1 MNIQTYLGKIT
12 RKEKNH
18 FWIFVSVL
26 VLITMFVM
34 YRFSVFDLVSVGH
47 DATFHYNRFISLSD
61 AVSNG
66 KFPVYIDYEAIDNY
80 GYATNLFYPN
90 FTLIPFAFIS
100 KYTGYIIAY
109 QIMCF
114 TYTILTGLFTYL
126 CINKIF
132 KDKLTAY
139 LSAIIYTFCLYRL
152 QGYFERSAIA
162 EAVTFTFLPL
172 IFYGLYETLRGNYK
186 KWYIL
191 SIGYSLFV
199 LTHIL
204 STILISILI
213 FIYIILSFKYLKKE
227 PFRIYYIIISISISI
242 LLSSYFILPFLEQTI
257 SNSFNFEIFTNYPF
271 SRVNTDDIF
280 KVFFSLGKEKS
291 FLPAIGLT
299 ITLPLLCRF
308 FIRKSDK
315 ITKYIDYLAIAGLVL
330 TLYTFDFLPQFLYN
344 NYIFSRIQFLF
355 RIYEFSSFILAIAGS
370 YYLSK
375 VIRLNTRNILI
386 IPIFLIL
393 ILTSI
398 SLSSWNIF
406 NYAKYGIVNLPERS
420 LSNNYFL
427 GYADNLEYLP
437 ITLTTTSIEKRGE
450 IIKKENTD
458 TSINKIKRNRGKIEF
473 NVNPISKDVLELPLT
488 YYKGYTATINN
499 ANIEVTKSK
508 NGFVEIPVNQSG
520 KVTVEFTGT
529 FLQKYSI
536 YITLISIILLSI
548 YIIIQNRKL
557 QKC

>member
-1 MNIQTYLGKIT
+1 
-12 RKEKNH
+12 
-18 FWIFVSVL
+18 
-26 VLITMFVM
+26 
-34 YRFSVFDLVSVGH
+34 
-47 DATFHYNRFISLSD
+47 
-61 AVSNG
+61 
-66 KFPVYIDYEAIDNY
+66 
-80 GYATNLFYPN
+80 
-90 FTLIPFAFIS
+90 
-100 KYTGYIIAY
+100 
-109 QIMCF
+109 MC
-114 TYTILTGLFTYL
+114 IR
-126 CINKIF
+126 
-132 KDKLTAY
+132 D
-139 LSAIIYTFCLYRL
+139 R
-152 QGYFERSAIA
+152 
-162 EAVTFTFLPL
+162 
-172 IFYGLYETLRGNYK
+172 
-186 KWYIL
+186 
-191 SIGYSLFV
+191 
-199 LTHIL
+199 
-204 STILISILI
+204 
-213 FIYIILSFKYLKKE
+213 
-227 PFRIYYIIISISISI
+227 
-242 LLSSYFILPFLEQTI
+242 LSSYFILPFLEQTI

-299 ITLPLLCRF
+299 ITLPFLCRF

-398 SLSSWNIF
+398 FLSSWNIF

-557 QKC
+557 QIC

>member
-1 MNIQTYLGKIT
+1 M
-12 RKEKNH
+12 
-18 FWIFVSVL
+18 
-26 VLITMFVM
+26 
-34 YRFSVFDLVSVGH
+34 
-47 DATFHYNRFISLSD
+47 
-61 AVSNG
+61 
-66 KFPVYIDYEAIDNY
+66 
-80 GYATNLFYPN
+80 
-90 FTLIPFAFIS
+90 
-100 KYTGYIIAY
+100 
-109 QIMCF
+109 
-114 TYTILTGLFTYL
+114 
-126 CINKIF
+126 
-132 KDKLTAY
+132 
-139 LSAIIYTFCLYRL
+139 
-152 QGYFERSAIA
+152 
-162 EAVTFTFLPL
+162 
-172 IFYGLYETLRGNYK
+172 
-186 KWYIL
+186 
-191 SIGYSLFV
+191 
-199 LTHIL
+199 
-204 STILISILI
+204 
-213 FIYIILSFKYLKKE
+213 
-227 PFRIYYIIISISISI
+227 
-242 LLSSYFILPFLEQTI
+242 
-257 SNSFNFEIFTNYPF
+257 
-271 SRVNTDDIF
+271 
-280 KVFFSLGKEKS
+280 
-291 FLPAIGLT
+291 
-299 ITLPLLCRF
+299 
-308 FIRKSDK
+308 
-315 ITKYIDYLAIAGLVL
+315 

>member
-1 MNIQTYLGKIT
+1 MNIQTYIGKIR
-12 RKEKNH
+12 RKEKNN
-18 FWIFVSVL
+18 FWIFVAILTLTTIFS
-26 VLITMFVM
+26 M

-47 DATFHYNRFISLSD
+47 DASFHYNRFVSLSK
-61 AVSNG
+61 AISNG
-66 KFPVYIDYEAIDNY
+66 NFPVYIDYEAIHNY

-90 FTLIPFAFIS
+90 FTLIPFALIG
-100 KYTGYIIAY
+100 KYTGYVIAY

-126 CINKIF
+126 CVNKIF
-132 KDKLTAY
+132 KDKLTGY
-139 LSAIIYTFCLYRL
+139 ISAILYTFCLYRL
-152 QGYFERSAIA
+152 QDYFERSAIA
-162 EAVTFTFLPL
+162 ESVTFTFLPL
-172 IFYGLYETLRGNYK
+172 IFYGLHEIIRGNYK

-191 SIGYSLFV
+191 SIGYSLFI

-204 STILISILI
+204 STILVSILI
-213 FIYIILSFKYLKKE
+213 FIYILLSFNNLKKE
-227 PFRIYYIIISISISI
+227 PVRIYYIIGSISISI
-242 LLSSYFILPFLEQTI
+242 LLSAYFVFPFLEQII
-257 SNSFNFEIFTNYPF
+257 SDSFNFEIFTNYPF
-271 SRVNTDDIF
+271 SRVSTNDIF
-280 KVFFSLGKEKS
+280 KVFFSLGKEKL

-299 ITLPLLCRF
+299 ITLPIMCRF
-308 FIRKSDK
+308 FIKKTDNT
-315 ITKYIDYLAIAGLVL
+315 TKYIDYLAIAGLFL

-375 VIRLNTRNILI
+375 VIRLNARNILI
-386 IPIFLIL
+386 IPILLIL

-398 SLSSWNIF
+398 FLSSWNIF

-473 NVNPISKDVLELPLT
+473 NVNHISKDVLELPLT

-520 KVTVEFTGT
+520 KITVEFTGT
-529 FLQKYSI
+529 FIQKYSI
-536 YITLISIILLSI
+536 YITLLSSILLSV
-548 YIIIQNRKL
+548 YIIIQNRK
-557 QKC
+557 QGKC